1 MNAIE
6 QERTMQLGKLGVW
19 AGLDGMTAADA
30 LAFAQR
36 TERRGFGA
44 LWTPEGRGRNVLVNA
59 AWLLAGTSRL
69 VIATGIANIYARD
82 AMAMANAQRALNEQS
97 GNRFLLGLGV
107 SHKPIVSDIRGHTY
121 APPVPTMR
129 AYLEA
134 MRAAPYQ
141 APPPSEP
148 PRTVLA
154 ALGPKMLALAA
165 ERTDG
170 AHPYCV
176 TPEHTAEAR
185 RILGAGKLLCPEL
198 MVVLETD
205 AAKARAAAR
214 TALSTYIQL
223 ENYANNWRRLGFT
236 DDDLAGGGSN
246 HFVDANVAW
255 GDEAAIRKRVQLFW
269 DAGADHVCVQSIHPS
284 GSRSTIDERIFDLL
298 APGAG

>member
-1 MNAIE
+1 
-6 QERTMQLGKLGVW
+6 MQLGKLGVW
-19 AGLDGMTAADA
+19 AGLDGMTSANA

-36 TERRGFGA
+36 TEGRGFGV
-44 LWTPEGRGRNVLVNA
+44 LWTPESRGRNVLVNA

-82 AMAMANAQRALNEQS
+82 AMAMANAQRGLNEQS

-107 SHKPIVSDIRGHTY
+107 SHKPMVSNIRGHTY
-121 APPVPTMR
+121 GPRVPTMR
-129 AYLEA
+129 AYLDA
-134 MRAAPYQ
+134 MQAAPYQ
-141 APPPSEP
+141 APSPSEL

-176 TPEHTAEAR
+176 TPEHTATAR
-185 RILGAGKLLCPEL
+185 RVLGPGKLLCPEL
-198 MVVLETD
+198 MVLLETD
-205 AAKARAAAR
+205 TAKARAAAR

-236 DDDLAGGGSN
+236 EDDFAGGGSTR
-246 HFVDANVAW
+246 FVDANVAW
-255 GDEAAIRKRVQLFW
+255 GDESAIRERIQLFW
-269 DAGADHVCVQSIHPS
+269 DAGADHVCIQSIHSS
-284 GSRSTIDERIFDLL
+284 GSRTTIDERIFDLL
-298 APGAG
+298 APGVA

>member
-1 MNAIE
+1 MD
-6 QERTMQLGKLGVW
+6 LGKLGVW

-36 TERRGFGA
+36 TERRGFKV
-44 LWTPEGRGRNVLVNA
+44 LWTPESRGRNVLVNA
-59 AWLLAGTSRL
+59 AWLLSGTQSL

-82 AMAMANAQRALNEQS
+82 AVAMANAQRGLNEQS

-107 SHKPIVSDIRGHTY
+107 SHKPLVSDLRGHAY
-121 APPVPTMR
+121 GRPVATMR

-141 APPPSEP
+141 APMPSER

-154 ALGPKMLALAA
+154 ALGPKMLALAG
-165 ERTDG
+165 EMTDG

-185 RILGAGKLLCPEL
+185 RILGPGKLLCPEV
-198 MVVLETD
+198 MVLLETD
-205 AAKARAAAR
+205 PAKARAAAR
-214 TALSTYIQL
+214 TALASYIAL

-236 DDDLAGGGSN
+236 DDDLAGGGSDR
-246 HFVDANVAW
+246 FVDANIAW
-255 GDEAAIRKRVQLFW
+255 GDEEAIRRRLQLFW
-269 DAGADHVCVQSIHPS
+269 DAGADHVCIQAIHPS
-284 GSRSTIDERIFDLL
+284 GARAVIDERIFDLL
-298 APGAG
+298 APARG